1 MAAQNRT
8 KTQAD
13 KNRSDREFQ
22 EGDQVLLKL
31 QPYAPCSVVNRP
43 CLKLSLKYFGPYKVL
58 QRVGNAAYRLQL
70 PDSAQVHPTFH
81 VSQLKPYTPNCT
93 HVFFKLPKLVDLE
106 HESLKPEKMLQR
118 RLVKKGN
125 TAIPQWLVKWTH
137 LPEDLQHGKRPCL
150 PAFSICTCL
159 GPGRFCRGC
168 CHGWSTTKEGGAL
181 AVTEKHKRSSACV
194 VL

>member
-31 QPYAPCSVVNRP
+31 QPYAPCSVVN
-43 CLKLSLKYFGPYKVL
+43 
-58 QRVGNAAYRLQL
+58 RLQL